1 MRAAV
6 AETSLQAYRAIEGGL
21 SGKRREVML
30 RVHSDFTGKL
40 FTRKQLARAL
50 GWEINRVTG
59 RVLEL
64 IERGFLEEC
73 GTTRED
79 GHSAALLQITPT
91 QRELFS

>member
-1 MRAAV
+1 MRTAV
-6 AETSLQAYRAIEGGL
+6 HENSLSAFRAIDGEL
-21 SGKRREVML
+21 TGKRRDVML
-30 RVHSDFTGKL
+30 KVHSDFAGRK

-91 QRELFS
+91 QKDLFL